1 MLIKPRRSIKIST
14 LLLLILF
21 TSACG
26 ASLPSPTAVPVVT
39 TPSPAPAQAT
49 STPAPPT
56 PTPLPLAARVNG
68 EGITLQ
74 EYQEEL
80 TRFQNAS
87 EKIGTNMATGEEQL
101 VLEDIVNQVLLAQ
114 AAAAAGFQVD
124 QAMLEERLEQ
134 LSLEIGGRQI
144 LENWITE
151 NGYTPESL
159 AHFFA
164 RSLASAWMRDT
175 IINSVPLAADQ
186 IHVRQ
191 ILLNDADTAQEVLD
205 RLASGREFGD
215 LAGQYDPLTGGDLG
229 WFPSGYLAE
238 AALDEAVFGLEPGET
253 SPVIETDLGFH
264 ILQVIEVAVQRPLSP
279 DARLVLQERALQVWL
294 EEHRNK
300 SDIQFLLP

>member
-1 MLIKPRRSIKIST
+1 MKISN
-14 LLLLILF
+14 LLLLILL
-21 TSACG
+21 TSACR
-26 ASLPSPTAVPVVT
+26 ASVPSPTAVPVVLT
-39 TPSPAPAQAT
+39 ASPAPAQAT

-80 TRFQNAS
+80 TRYQNAV
-87 EKIGTNMATGEEQL
+87 EKIGTNMATGEAQL

-114 AAAAAGFQVD
+114 GAAAAGFQVD

-151 NGYTPESL
+151 NGYTQESL
-159 AHFFA
+159 AHSLA

-186 IHVRQ
+186 VHVRQ
-191 ILLNDADTAQEVLD
+191 ILLNDAETAKDVLD
-205 RLASGREFGD
+205 RLASGRDFGD
-215 LAGQYDPLTGGDLG
+215 LAGQYDPLTRGDLG
-229 WFPSGYLAE
+229 WFPNGYLAE
-238 AALDEAVFGLEPGET
+238 AALNEAVFDLEPGET
-253 SPVIETDLGFH
+253 SSVIETDLGFH

-279 DARLVLQERALQVWL
+279 DARLALQERALQDWL
-294 EEHRNK
+294 DEHRDK